1 MFEGTE
7 LKNEFLV
14 KKINFEN
21 VYIKFITKFTKEYIG
36 IKNIYKRYIKF
47 IRYTINLYKE
57 TRNIKSSFNKR
68 RFICRKFKT
77 LYNRYTSKFSKI
89 KWIKFRSD

>member
-21 VYIKFITKFTKEYIG
+21 VHIKFITKFTKEYIG

-68 RFICRKFKT
+68 RFISKRFKT
-77 LYNRYTSKFSKI
+77 LYNRQPSKFSKI